1 MISVKSVQHCY
12 VMLNPNRNNRI
23 HVMDSVLYQV
33 THDQLQVSGQL
44 DQTLQ
49 ILSLPTR
56 YFCQFI
62 VSVSMT
68 TAPK

>member
-1 MISVKSVQHCY
+1 
-12 VMLNPNRNNRI
+12 
-23 HVMDSVLYQV
+23 MDSILYQV

-44 DQTLQ
+44 DQMLQ

-68 TAPK
+68 TAP

>member
-1 MISVKSVQHCY
+1 
-12 VMLNPNRNNRI
+12 MLNPNRNNRI
-23 HVMDSVLYQV
+23 HVMNSVLYQV

>member
-1 MISVKSVQHCY
+1 MISVIPLQHCY